1 MHLRP
6 EEDENLRGGGSTLAI
21 SLIAAQAPYQGYVRT
36 ALDEPGS
43 PAQRSASRGENPAI
57 ITKIAFPRVSRQ
69 LFAVL

>member
-1 MHLRP
+1 
-6 EEDENLRGGGSTLAI
+6 GSTRAVP
-21 SLIAAQAPYQGYVRT
+21 LIAAQAPYQGYVRT
-36 ALDEPGS
+36 AFDEPGS

>member
-1 MHLRP
+1 FFCICGPKRF
-6 EEDENLRGGGSTLAI
+6 DSSA

-36 ALDEPGS
+36 ALGEPGS